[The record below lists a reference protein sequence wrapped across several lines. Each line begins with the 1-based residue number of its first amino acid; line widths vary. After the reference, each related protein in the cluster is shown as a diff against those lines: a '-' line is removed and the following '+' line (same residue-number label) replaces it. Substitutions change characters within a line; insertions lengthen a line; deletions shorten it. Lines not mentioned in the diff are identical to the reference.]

1 MVFWSPLMP
10 DLAQVQ
16 TSFGQALLKM
26 EAAADVIPHLRG
38 DSAIVERR
46 LALYRGN
53 MVAHWTQTLAAHYPV
68 LEKFW
73 GEEFFA
79 ALARAYGRAFP
90 SRHGDL
96 ACFGA
101 QLPLFLR
108 DFEPAREFP
117 MAPDLAQLEWLV
129 HQAGRAPDAESLKTG
144 QSLLH
149 LPGTAVLSSLWPV
162 ASVWNMHQEPEAPDW
177 NNLSWQAEGA
187 LVFRETWTVK
197 VVPMAYEEALALSEH
212 LAAGVGI

>member
-1 MVFWSPLMP
+1 MVFWNLVMP

-26 EAAADVIPHLRG
+26 EAAADVLPHWRG
-38 DSAIVERR
+38 DSALVERR

-53 MVAHWTQTLAAHYPV
+53 VVAHHTETLAAHYPV

-73 GEEFFA
+73 GEEFFT

-96 ACFGA
+96 ACFGTH
-101 QLPLFLR
+101 LPHFLR

-117 MAPDLAQLEWLV
+117 LAPDLARLEWLV
-129 HQAGRAPDAESLKTG
+129 HQAGRAADAESLKTG
-144 QSLLH
+144 QSLLD
-149 LPGTAVLSSLWPV
+149 LPGTAVLASPWPV
-162 ASVWNMHQEPEAPDW
+162 ASIWNMHQEPEAPDW
-177 NNLSWQAEGA
+177 NKLSWQAEGA
-187 LVFRETWTVK
+187 LVFREAWAVK
-197 VVPMAYEEALALSEH
+197 VMPMTYEEALALSQH
-212 LAAGVGI
+212 LASGVSI

>member
-1 MVFWSPLMP
+1 MP

-26 EAAADVIPHLRG
+26 EAVAVALPHVRG
-38 DSAIVERR
+38 DSAVVERR

-53 MVAHWTQTLAAHYPV
+53 IVAHWTQTLVAHYPV

-101 QLPLFLR
+101 HLPHFLR

-117 MAPDLAQLEWLV
+117 FAPDLAQLEWLV
-129 HQAGRAPDAESLKTG
+129 HQASRAADVEILKTG
-144 QSLLH
+144 QTLLN
-149 LPGTAVLSSLWPV
+149 LPGTAVLASLWPV
-162 ASVWNMHQEPEAPDW
+162 ASIWNMHQEPEARDW
-177 NNLSWQAEGA
+177 NRLSWQAQCA
-187 LVFRETWTVK
+187 LVFREAWAVK
-197 VVPMAYEEALALSEH
+197 VMPMAYEEALALSQH
-212 LAAGVGI
+212 LASGVGI